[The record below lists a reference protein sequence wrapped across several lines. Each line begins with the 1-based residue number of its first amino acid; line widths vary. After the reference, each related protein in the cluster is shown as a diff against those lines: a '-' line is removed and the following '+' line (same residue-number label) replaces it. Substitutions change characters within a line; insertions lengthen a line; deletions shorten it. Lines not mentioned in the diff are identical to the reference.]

1 MKVEHKAIL
10 RTKTLLNL
18 KSFFKDPV
26 LSTDETLTAC
36 NKIVNMADVLDLHGC
51 EVIISK
57 YFDITSDGVIRIP
70 WNFLE

>member
-1 MKVEHKAIL
+1 MKLEQKAIL
-10 RTKTLLNL
+10 RTKSSLNL

-26 LSTDETLTAC
+26 LSTDEALTAC
-36 NKIVNMADVLDLHGC
+36 NRIVNMTDVLDLHGC
-51 EVIISK
+51 DVIVSK